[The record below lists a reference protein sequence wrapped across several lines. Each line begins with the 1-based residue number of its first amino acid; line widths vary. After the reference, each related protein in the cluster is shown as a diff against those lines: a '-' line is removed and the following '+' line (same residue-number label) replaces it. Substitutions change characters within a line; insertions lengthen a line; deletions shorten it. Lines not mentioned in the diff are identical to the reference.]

1 MSDARWMEV
10 EVDVQSALLHFGMA
24 LRIFDVGGFD
34 APDPEGYARG
44 AAFMHAMQSAHTSAE
59 QALVRVLDM
68 LDEEK
73 PTGEQ
78 WHQDVISRLS
88 RPLAGKLARPALL
101 PRESAKELHET
112 RRFRNLALRSY
123 NSFEPARA
131 TPAVAA
137 ARRLMVSLGPA
148 FSEFKRAVDSDPPA
162 EDEVVNSP
170 APPKK

>member
-10 EVDVQSALLHFGMA
+10 EVDVQSALLHFSMA
-24 LRIFDVGGFD
+24 LRIFDAGGFD
-34 APDPEGYARG
+34 APDPEGYMRG
-44 AAFMHAMQSAHTSAE
+44 AAFMHAMQSAHSSAE

-68 LDEEK
+68 LEEAK

-78 WHQDVISRLS
+78 WHQDIISRLS
-88 RPLAGKLARPALL
+88 RPLAGQLARPALL
-101 PRESAKELHET
+101 PRESARDIDET

-123 NSFEPARA
+123 SFEPARA

-148 FSEFKRAVDSDPPA
+148 FSEFKRAVDPAAEDDVANPPA
-162 EDEVVNSP
+162 PS
-170 APPKK
+170 KK

>member
-1 MSDARWMEV
+1 MEV

-24 LRIFDVGGFD
+24 VRIFDAGGFD

-68 LDEEK
+68 LEEEK

-78 WHQDVISRLS
+78 WHKDVISRLS

-101 PRESAKELHET
+101 PGESAKDIDET
-112 RRFRNLALRSY
+112 RRFRNLALRPY
-123 NSFEPARA
+123 DSFEPARA
-131 TPAVAA
+131 TSAVAA

-148 FSEFKRAVDSDPPA
+148 FSEFKRAVDSDPAAEEEAADFPA
-162 EDEVVNSP
+162 AS
-170 APPKK
+170 KK

>member
-10 EVDVQSALLHFGMA
+10 EVDVESALLHFGMA
-24 LRIFDVGGFD
+24 LRIFDAGGFD

-59 QALVRVLDM
+59 QALIRVLDM
-68 LDEEK
+68 LEEEK

-78 WHQDVISRLS
+78 WHKDVISRLS

-101 PRESAKELHET
+101 PGDSAKDIDET
-112 RRFRNLALRSY
+112 RRFRKLAVRSY
-123 NSFEPARA
+123 DTFEAARA
-131 TPAVAA
+131 MPAVAA

-148 FSEFKRAVDSDPPA
+148 FSAFKRAVDSDPTA
-162 EDEVVNSP
+162 EDEVAISP
-170 APPKK
+170 TPSKK